1 MQLESGPLL
10 QPRKLSGLFQENFEE
25 LGELGAAVSVWQN
38 GKAIVDLYGGFRDA
52 RREDPWTSDTLV
64 LVWSATKGIGSAC
77 VLHALQEHKI
87 NLDQRVSD
95 FWPEFAQ
102 AGKEK
107 ITLAQVLSHQAGLC
121 ALDRR
126 VDVLEYD
133 AVIRALEAQKPLWP
147 PGTAHGYHA
156 RTFGFLLDELV
167 RRIAGKTL
175 SDYWQETFA
184 RPLNLDFWIGLPE
197 KENSRVAMM
206 YAARS
211 GKPPPELKNRLS
223 GSDFYADLVTPG
235 TLARKT
241 FTSPYGLNAISGM
254 NAPAIRAQPIVS
266 FGGIGSASALAKF
279 YSMLANGGKADGQI
293 FFAAQT
299 LEWMSATFTD
309 GIDRVFQIPTAF
321 SAGFMK
327 DPQGAATTPASLRQA
342 AAGRVSSPPSGE
354 GGIGNRPSLVTHRM
368 FGPSATSFGHPG
380 AGGSHAFCDPENR
393 IAFAYVMNQMEQ
405 SLLPNEKS
413 LRLVDAIY
421 T

>member
-1 MQLESGPLL
+1 MQLDPSQLL
-10 QPRKLSGLFQENFEE
+10 QRLKPLFQDNFEK
-25 LGELGAAVSVWQN
+25 LGELGGAVSVWQN
-38 GKAIVDLYGGFRDA
+38 GKAIVDLYGGFREA

-87 NLDQRVSD
+87 NLDRQVAE

-107 ITLAQVLSHQAGLC
+107 ITLAQLLSHQAGLC

-147 PGTAHGYHA
+147 PATAHGYHA

-167 RRIAGKTL
+167 RRISGKTL
-175 SDYWQETFA
+175 SGYWRETFA

-197 KENSRVAMM
+197 KENSRVATM

-211 GKPPPELKNRLS
+211 GKPPEPKNGQS

-254 NAPAIRAQPIVS
+254 NTPAIRAQPIVS
-266 FGGIGSASALAKF
+266 FGGIGSAAALAKF
-279 YSMLANGGKADGQI
+279 YSMLANGGKADGQT
-293 FFAAQT
+293 FFSAQT
-299 LEWMSATFTD
+299 LEWMSTTLTD
-309 GIDRVFQIPTAF
+309 GIDQVFQIPTAF

-327 DPQGAATTPASLRQA
+327 DSRNATR
-342 AAGRVSSPPSGE
+342 
-354 GGIGNRPSLVTHRM
+354 RM
-368 FGPSATSFGHPG
+368 FGPSPTSFGHPG

-421 T
+421 G